1 MLKTSKFKN
10 GDIVSAK
17 LISGEEIV
25 AKLGEETDTTYEF
38 NRPVSLSIGP
48 QGAALTPYM
57 ITASAENLN
66 IVVDKSKVIA
76 VAEPQNEVCTEY
88 TKATTGLVTASAG
101 KIVT

>member
-38 NRPVSLSIGP
+38 NRPVSLVEVVLAINILFSFAKILIG
-48 QGAALTPYM
+48 
-57 ITASAENLN
+57 ITNNKIN
-66 IVVDKSKVIA
+66 IKNFIFIK
-76 VAEPQNEVCTEY
+76 
-88 TKATTGLVTASAG
+88 
-101 KIVT
+101 